1 MKILYNR
8 KQTSEKK
15 NLIKCISELTSVKAK
30 YLGAP
35 SMVYEI
41 GPYQVDRDGNLI
53 APDDQDAMDLVLA
66 LKLYGY
72 EETIPEGA
80 EEPEES
86 EAEEALV
93 ETTAMEADEATAETI
108 EETNTEAP
116 IAETIAEAAEESE
129 TEEAEVEETA
139 VIEPI
144 AEAVPQNTES
154 EATPVS
160 VNIAFPLSQHT
171 SRSIRNLVN
180 LLYSRGSLVSK
191 AVQGEFSAPKEI
203 VNELDDNKDL
213 PTAKAQVERIRQI
226 EAEKGI
232 TLKGIAFDEE
242 KVIFTG
248 FPETADADVL
258 LAFQHL
264 VEKMNK
270 QAITQKRIQS
280 KVVDEEN
287 EKYAMRTWLVRIGM
301 DGSKYKNTRNILME
315 HLKGHTAF
323 RTPADADRW
332 KAKQAKLREERKAN
346 QEKTAE

>member
-30 YLGAP
+30 YIGAP

-53 APDDQDAMDLVLA
+53 APDDQDGMDLVLA

-72 EETIPEGA
+72 EEAIPEEA
-80 EEPEES
+80 EEPE
-86 EAEEALV
+86 AEEAS
-93 ETTAMEADEATAETI
+93 EATTAMEADEATAEI
-108 EETNTEAP
+108 VEDANTEAS

-129 TEEAEVEETA
+129 TEEAEAEETA

-144 AEAVPQNTES
+144 AEADPQNE
-154 EATPVS
+154 EPEVIPVS
-160 VNIAFPLSQHT
+160 MSISFPLSQHT

-180 LLYSRGSLVSK
+180 LIYSRGSLVSK
-191 AVQGEFSAPKEI
+191 AVHGEFSAPKEI

-270 QAITQKRIQS
+270 QTITQKRIQS

-301 DGSKYKNTRNILME
+301 DGSEYKKTRNILME

-332 KAKQAKLREERKAN
+332 KARQAKIKEERKAA
-346 QEKTAE
+346 QEETAE